1 MYQSWR
7 YVQCALCWKNQ
18 HNVKTVNVVT
28 QIFDRFVKQV
38 CLEIL
43 RCFSES
49 ISMKVSDIMSFYV
62 LTCPFLSLLVLFR
75 PYLSFYVLTCPF
87 LSLLVLFRPYLSFYV
102 LTCPFLSLLVLF
114 RPYLSF
120 YVLTCP
126 FLSLLVL
133 FFLVLL
139 CPIIIP
145 VMKIM

>member
-28 QIFDRFVKQV
+28 QIFDRFVEQV

-62 LTCPFLSLLVLFR
+62 LTCPFSSLLVLLCPYLSFSVLTCPFSSLLVLLCPYMSFSVLTCPFSSLLVLFC
-75 PYLSFYVLTCPF
+75 PYLSF
-87 LSLLVLFRPYLSFYV
+87 SSQSFYV
-102 LTCPFLSLLVLF
+102 LLLYPL
-114 RPYLSF
+114 
-120 YVLTCP
+120 
-126 FLSLLVL
+126 
-133 FFLVLL
+133 
-139 CPIIIP
+139 
-145 VMKIM
+145 